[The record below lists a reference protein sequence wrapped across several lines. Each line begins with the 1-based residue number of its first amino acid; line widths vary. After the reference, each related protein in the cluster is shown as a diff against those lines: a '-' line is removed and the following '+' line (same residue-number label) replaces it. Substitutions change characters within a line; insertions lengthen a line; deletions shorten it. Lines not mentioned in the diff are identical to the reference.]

1 MSAFASVGAG
11 QNTTGG
17 RDVALGLKSG
27 VQNYWTKSSDNSMFT
42 PQTWTRTRGYHQEW
56 RDFTPSNVIS
66 DGGTINWKV
75 NKAGDLLDTMEI
87 ILQYTVVAGGATV
100 LRPPPEGGHGML
112 QQLQINYN
120 TNNIKQHDGD
130 YLNARFE
137 LETNEWDRD
146 GKSELLLIDKT
157 IAERDAIA
165 ATGTVVFV
173 IKAGAHW
180 EDYTHKHLNMSA
192 LPHNLNV
199 DATLRQ
205 AIQVWQ
211 WNNTGVPV
219 ITLASAFLRCWFTH
233 VERVERAGLVK
244 MTLKEGGV
252 LQKII
257 DNEEVRNVTIASG
270 VTTTRIPLS
279 NIKNPAT
286 HLIFTIRPTA
296 GLVTTFSPTKQRN
309 NFQTCSSFT
318 LQENGRDLL
327 PTITH
332 RYGLFHLNTK
342 YFNGRKGVPIYML
355 PLCAVP
361 SDKLHGLGDLNFSQM
376 NNPELVIN
384 WAAPDFGA
392 GVPAE
397 SRVDV
402 YAEVHNLLHMEKGD
416 LIKKFR

>member
-1 MSAFASVGAG
+1 MAFSGVGAG
-11 QNTTGG
+11 LNSTGG

-27 VQNYWTKSSDNSMFT
+27 VQNYWTKSSDTSLFT
-42 PQTWTRTRGYHQEW
+42 PQSWSRVRGYHQEW
-56 RDFTPSNVIS
+56 RDFSPSNVIV

-75 NKAGDLLDTMEI
+75 NKAGDLLDTAEI
-87 ILQYTVVAGGATV
+87 ILRYTIAFGGAV
-100 LRPPPEGGHGML
+100 ILRTPQGGGHEL
-112 QQLQINYN
+112 ISQIQINYN

-146 GKSELLLIDKT
+146 GWDELLLLDKT
-157 IAERDAIA
+157 VAERAALA
-165 ATGTVVFV
+165 ATLDVTFIIRV
-173 IKAGAHW
+173 GAHW
-180 EDYTHKHLNMSA
+180 EGYSHKNLCMSA
-192 LPHNLNV
+192 LPHNVLYDVILRPALQQFQWDNV
-199 DATLRQ
+199 GA
-205 AIQVWQ
+205 
-211 WNNTGVPV
+211 PV
-219 ITLASAFLRCWFTH
+219 ITLSSAFLRCWFTH

-244 MTLKEGGV
+244 QTLQEGGI

-257 DNEEVRNVTIASG
+257 DNEEVRNITVPAATLTIR
-270 VTTTRIPLS
+270 VPLS

-286 HLIFTIRPTA
+286 HLIFTIRRTA
-296 GLVTTFSPTKQRN
+296 DLVTTASLTKARN

-327 PTITH
+327 PTVTH

-342 YFNGRKGVPIYML
+342 YFNGRKAVAVYML

-361 SDKLHGLGDLNFSQM
+361 SDKLHGMGDLNFSQM

-384 WAAPDFGA
+384 WSAPDFAA

-402 YAEVHNLLHMEKGD
+402 YAEVHNLLHHEKGD